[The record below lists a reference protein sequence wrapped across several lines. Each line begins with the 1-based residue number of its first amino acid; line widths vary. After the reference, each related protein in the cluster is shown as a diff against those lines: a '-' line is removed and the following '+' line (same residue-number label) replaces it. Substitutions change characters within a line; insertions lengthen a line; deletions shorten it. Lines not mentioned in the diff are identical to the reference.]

1 MLGLITGLTYAL
13 LGVGLV
19 MIYKTSRVLNFAHG
33 EMGALG
39 AVFIPWLVIR
49 HGAPYWVAFPLAI
62 AVAAA
67 AGALTEIV
75 LIRKLARSSRLIVM
89 VGTIGVSQLFFAL
102 GLFVPKTGLGSAVY
116 PTPFHA
122 VLTVGSLRLT
132 SGSLLILF
140 VFPLVLVGLVAFFRF
155 TRIGLAS
162 RAAAEN
168 EDAAALTGIPVRR
181 VSLMVWTLA
190 GVLAGITAILTG
202 PTRPLASNV
211 ALGPGLLFR
220 ALAVAVIGGLGSLP
234 AAFAAGIAV
243 GLVETL
249 VQTNYPTGGT
259 SEVVLLVL
267 IISSLL
273 LRRGLGQRA
282 RGGEG
287 TSWSLAG
294 VLRPLDPERARHPL
308 IRRLRVAGLAAV
320 ILFAVVV
327 ALPMSNSQRV
337 LMSSVALFA
346 LMGLS
351 VVVLTGFAGQLSLGQ
366 FAFAAVGALVGG
378 RIHQLG
384 YPPWITIL
392 YATAAGG
399 VVALVIGLPALRIRG
414 VFLAVVTL
422 GFAVASQT
430 WLYGQHW
437 LVRVE
442 GSNTS
447 LELPR
452 PQWFGVDFKHELPY
466 YWLCLAVLVV
476 VATLVHWL
484 GRSGVGR
491 AMMAVRDNEPAAA
504 TLSVSP
510 RRVKLTAFV
519 ISGMIAAV
527 AGYFYGG
534 LLVSFRD
541 TKTFTP
547 ELSLALVAL
556 VILGGVTTV
565 TGAILG
571 ALWVQGLG
579 YILGP
584 VLPNVLG
591 PYIYLVVGGLGLL
604 VAILTFPGGIAQV
617 LFDARDRLVSRL
629 TGVDD
634 TGPAPA
640 RETLAPA
647 VASKLDLAAAPRDEL
662 APGTLEVLNVAV
674 RFGGIAAVDGV
685 TLRAGSGQI
694 VGIVGPNGAGKT
706 TLFDVLSG
714 HRITDAGRVLLDG
727 ADITGFRPERRA
739 RLGVGRTFQQARL
752 FDGLRVVDVFKVALE
767 CVEPSEVVP
776 STLGLPPS
784 RQAERA
790 KDVWADEI
798 VGLLGLGPY
807 RNKFVSEL
815 STGVRRIVELGCM
828 IALGARVLLLDE
840 PTAGIAQRE
849 VEAFRPLLLD
859 IRRHLGATVVL
870 IEHDLPLIMGLADHL
885 YVMAEGKVIAEGDPS
900 ALRHDPRVVAAYLGT
915 DERVIQRSGALAAS
929 GIPS

>member
-1 MLGLITGLTYAL
+1 
-13 LGVGLV
+13 

-39 AVFIPWLVIR
+39 AGLIPWLVIR
-49 HGAPYWVAFPLAI
+49 RGAPYWVAFPLAL
-62 AVAAA
+62 AVAGA

-75 LIRKLARSSRLIVM
+75 VIRKLARSSRLIVM
-89 VGTIGVSQLFFAL
+89 VGTIGVSQLFFAF
-102 GLFVPKTGLGSAVY
+102 GLFIPKGGLGSAVY
-116 PTPFHA
+116 PTPFDA
-122 VLTVGSLRLT
+122 VVTVGSLRLT
-132 SGSLLILF
+132 SGSLLILAI
-140 VFPLVLVGLVAFFRF
+140 VPLVLLGLVAFFRF
-155 TRIGLAS
+155 TKIGLAS

-181 VSLMVWTLA
+181 VSLTVWTLA

-220 ALAVAVIGGLGSLP
+220 ALAVAVIAGLGSLP
-234 AAFAAGIAV
+234 AAFVGGIVV

-259 SEVVLLVL
+259 SEVVLLGL
-267 IISSLL
+267 IIASLL
-273 LRRGLGQRA
+273 VRRGLGQRA

-287 TSWSLAG
+287 ASWSLAG
-294 VLRPLDPERARHPL
+294 VLRPLDPERARHPQV
-308 IRRLRVAGLAAV
+308 RKLRALGIGAV
-320 ILFAVVV
+320 IVLAVVV

-351 VVVLTGFAGQLSLGQ
+351 VVVLTGFTGQLSLGQ

-378 RIHQLG
+378 RVHQLG

-399 VVALVIGLPALRIRG
+399 LVALVIGLPALRIRG
-414 VFLAVVTL
+414 VYLAVVTL

-430 WLYGQHW
+430 WLYGQSW
-437 LVRVE
+437 LVRVA
-442 GSNTS
+442 GGNTS

-452 PQWFGVDFKHELPY
+452 PRWFGVDFEHELPY

-491 AMMAVRDNEPAAA
+491 AMNAVRDNEPAAA
-504 TLSVSP
+504 TLGVSP

-519 ISGMIAAV
+519 ISGMIAAL

-571 ALWVQGLG
+571 ALFVQGLS
-579 YILGP
+579 YVLGP

-591 PYIYLVVGGLGLL
+591 PYLAFVVGGLGLL

-629 TGVDD
+629 TGPHD
-634 TGPAPA
+634 TGAGPVG
-640 RETLAPA
+640 ETLAPA
-647 VASKLDLAAAPRDEL
+647 LPKLDLGAGPRDDL
-662 APGTLEVLNVAV
+662 VPGTLEAVDVAV
-674 RFGGIAAVDGV
+674 HFGGIAAVDGV

-694 VGIVGPNGAGKT
+694 VGVVGPNGAGKT

-714 HRITDAGRVLLDG
+714 HQTPDAGRVLLDG
-727 ADITGFRPERRA
+727 ADIAGLRPERRA
-739 RLGVGRTFQQARL
+739 RLGIGRTFQQARL
-752 FDGLRVVDVFKVALE
+752 FDGLRVADVFKVALE

-776 STLGLPPS
+776 SVLGLPPS

-790 KDVWADEI
+790 KEIWADEI
-798 VGLLGLGPY
+798 IGVLNLGAY
-807 RNKFVSEL
+807 RNKFVTEL

-849 VEAFRPLLLD
+849 VEAFRPLLED
-859 IRRHLGATVVL
+859 IRSDLGATVVL
-870 IEHDLPLIMGLADHL
+870 IEHDLPLIMSLADHL
-885 YVMAEGKVIAEGDPS
+885 YVMAEGKVIAAGDPR
-900 ALRHDPRVVAAYLGT
+900 ALRDDPRVVAAYLGT
-915 DERVIQRSGALAAS
+915 DERVIQRSGTLSAS
-929 GIPS
+929 GARA